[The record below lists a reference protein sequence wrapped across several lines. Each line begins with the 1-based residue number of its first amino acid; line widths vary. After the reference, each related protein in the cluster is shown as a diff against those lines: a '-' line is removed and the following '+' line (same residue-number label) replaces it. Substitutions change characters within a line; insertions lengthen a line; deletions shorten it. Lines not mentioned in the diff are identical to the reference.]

1 MSIEQFVPTFKLG
14 VPMNYQK
21 LIATVF
27 ALTPVAG
34 MAADDLSYTYL
45 QADYIN
51 LDIDDV
57 GDNGD
62 VLDDFDNG
70 NGYAV
75 RGSFGFGNNWFVF
88 GDYSKTDA
96 DVSFFDDLDMLQP
109 GEADVKKLDLGVG
122 TALPLNDTSDLVLRG
137 AYTDTDI
144 GDFDFGGSDDSSLD
158 DLNDDGS
165 DGYFVDGSWRSQ
177 VSPNIEVSL
186 GGRYTDIENI
196 DGLSFIGGVLFEF
209 REGLGVSLQ
218 VDAGDELSTYS
229 AGLRFSI

>member
-1 MSIEQFVPTFKLG
+1 MK
-14 VPMNYQK
+14 YQK
-21 LIATVF
+21 LIATIF
-27 ALTPVAG
+27 AVVPVAG

-70 NGYAV
+70 NGFAI

-88 GDYSKTDA
+88 SDYSVTDA
-96 DVSFFDDLDMLQP
+96 DVSFFDDSDMLQP
-109 GEADVKKLDLGVG
+109 GNADVKKLDLGVG
-122 TALPLNDTSDLVLRG
+122 LALPLTDISDLVLRG

-144 GDFDFGGSDDSSLD
+144 DDFDFGGSEDNSLD
-158 DLNDDGS
+158 DLNDDAS
-165 DGYFVDGSWRSQ
+165 DGFFVDASWRSQ

-196 DGLSFIGGVLFEF
+196 DGLSFIGGVLFEVAQDF
-209 REGLGVSLQ
+209 GISLQ

-229 AGLRFSI
+229 AGARLSF